1 MGRPHPDN
9 WVAFIPDEPKYVPQQ
24 YRPPSTAIKK
34 YKHLV
39 YTHTLTVNTSLCM
52 QPWRI
57 ATFVVC
63 KISFLFTLH
72 F

>member
-24 YRPPSTAIKK
+24 YCPPSTATKK

-39 YTHTLTVNTSLCM
+39 YTHTDSEHISVYAAMENCNLCSL
-52 QPWRI
+52 
-57 ATFVVC
+57 
-63 KISFLFTLH
+63 
-72 F
+72 